1 MSSQAY
7 IGFIVLIVLIAA
19 IALLRY
25 NRNVI
30 DGYEDYTSE
39 YNDQLD
45 KALQKEEF
53 IKMYVEMAAKEIGVE
68 VSWTTGDKVDNT
80 KLSDR
85 VNALPTDPNEYL
97 TVLIK
102 MNKKTDARLIDTG
115 VPKSEIDKINAMQM
129 SEVPKEILESTKK
142 YKEDIMKAYA
152 AITLDSLKK
161 IKARGD
167 ALMKMGDDIILNGM
181 KIFKKFELNAKL
193 NKAPET
199 FEEYVTYEV
208 KKFTKPTLTV
218 LKFTVDRL
226 AKVLSLGDDGKPK
239 YSPEVSEELALKELS
254 EQTKITDLA
263 EFYKYMKPR
272 EEDLEKVEHPDKI
285 MQKVFS
291 EPKSYV
297 SFLKYVTAKF
307 AAMQKT
313 TETFM
318 DLNDIDMLE
327 GFIEASKCVPCKI
340 EPEVKDLT
348 AVKNRYSLLQ
358 EIYPEF
364 RELNIKAG
372 EMMKA
377 SAELERKAKSGELM
391 NEMLTKKKK

>member
-7 IGFIVLIVLIAA
+7 IGFAIIIILIIA
-19 IALLRY
+19 IALLKY
-25 NRNVI
+25 SNTT

-39 YNDQLD
+39 YNDQMENALKIEESIKID
-45 KALQKEEF
+45 IERSAKA
-53 IKMYVEMAAKEIGVE
+53 MGVK
-68 VSWTTGDKVDNT
+68 VSWTTSDKIDNT
-80 KLSDR
+80 KFSDR
-85 VNALPTDPNEYL
+85 INALPKDPNEYL
-97 TVLIK
+97 TVLIN
-102 MNKKTDARLIDTG
+102 MNKKMDDSLIATD
-115 VPKSEIDKINAMQM
+115 VPKSEIDKINAMEI
-129 SEVPKEILESTKK
+129 SELSKGVMDSANY
-142 YKEDIMKAYA
+142 YKEMITKHFA
-152 AITLDSLKK
+152 AVKLDSLKK
-161 IKARGD
+161 IKGRGD
-167 ALMKMGDDIILNGM
+167 ILIKIIENIFFNYEKINKKKQLN
-181 KIFKKFELNAKL
+181 IKF
-193 NKAPET
+193 NKVPET
-199 FEEYVTYEV
+199 LEEYVKYEV

-239 YSPEVSEELALKELS
+239 YSPEISEELALKELT
-254 EQTKITDLA
+254 EQTKISDLS

-318 DLNDIDMLE
+318 DLNDVDMLE
-327 GFIEASKCVPCKI
+327 GFMEASKCVPCKI

-348 AVKNRYSLLQ
+348 AVN
-358 EIYPEF
+358 
-364 RELNIKAG
+364 
-372 EMMKA
+372 
-377 SAELERKAKSGELM
+377 
-391 NEMLTKKKK
+391 